1 MGRELMKKKII
12 QSTLIL
18 IILSVIAKGLSFFV
32 RIYLARMMSE
42 DAMSI
47 YSLASPTLVF
57 LITIAQ
63 MGIPSAL
70 AKVIAQSK
78 TSLPAL
84 MSSVILSVA
93 NNLIVMGLFMFAI
106 PLLSRVILKQS
117 HIESILMAMLPMI
130 PLVTLSGLLKGY
142 LQGKQEHVSACAS
155 QIFEEVFR
163 IIYLLIALANTE
175 SLTPVRMA
183 EIAMFSICVG
193 ECGSSLYMFLFCMF
207 NKGGMKSFSQP
218 LKYVNKA
225 TINEILSISI
235 PMTSSRLIGS
245 LTYFFEPILLV
256 SRVTDPSFLIR
267 AYGQLNG
274 YVLPIITMPSFI
286 TVTLA
291 STLLPA
297 FTFENSRGN
306 NARARKI
313 FLVIFS
319 VCLMI
324 GCSTSLIVYF
334 FTEECLML
342 FYHSLSGLDFL
353 KRLAL
358 PFALYSLQPVLSSML
373 HALNKSKLALMDTM
387 LGSVLR
393 LLMITFLTPILNEQ
407 ALILALT
414 SSMLLTTLLHGW
426 HVAYAML
433 KRAS

>member
-1 MGRELMKKKII
+1 MKKKII

-18 IILSVIAKGLSFFV
+18 IVLSVFAKCLSFFV
-32 RIYLARMMSE
+32 RIYLARVMSE
-42 DAMSI
+42 EAMSI
-47 YSLASPTLVF
+47 YSLASPTLIF

-70 AKVIAQSK
+70 SKVIAQSK
-78 TSLPAL
+78 TSTPAL
-84 MSSVILSVA
+84 ISSVIISVV
-93 NNLIVMGLFMFAI
+93 NNLIVMGIFVITI
-106 PLLSRVILKQS
+106 PLLSTVILKQS

-163 IIYLLIALANTE
+163 IVYLLIAFSDVSNF
-175 SLTPVRMA
+175 TPVRMA
-183 EIAMFSICVG
+183 EIAMFSICIG
-193 ECGSSLYMFLFCMF
+193 ECGSSLYMFMYCMRSKGSLKHF
-207 NKGGMKSFSQP
+207 NHP
-218 LKYVNKA
+218 LKYVNRS
-225 TINEILSISI
+225 TINEILGISI

-256 SRVTDPSFLIR
+256 SRVVDPSALIR

-306 NARARKI
+306 VERARKI
-313 FLVIFS
+313 FFVMFT
-319 VCLMI
+319 VCLAI
-324 GCSTSLIVYF
+324 GGFTSFIVYF

-342 FYHSLSGLDFL
+342 FYHSLSGMEFL
-353 KRLAL
+353 KMLAL

-373 HALNKSKLALMDTM
+373 HALNKSKLALMDTL

-393 LLMITFLTPILNEQ
+393 LLIITFLTPVLNEQ
-407 ALILALT
+407 ALVIALI

-426 HVAYAML
+426 HVGYAML